1 MFDMNGRD
9 AFNVKNVLHNIGYRR
24 GVQPSGRVATLL
36 DDYLENAHNLIGPEY
51 AYVIRDVISVSG
63 DRVTLAGSITFTSD
77 VLARLLRRCSQVALY
92 AATIG
97 DYLEETVDSLAGD
110 GLMLKA
116 SVLDAIG
123 SSAVEKVAGLV
134 EDRIGFAARLRG
146 LMPSRRFSPGYCDWD
161 ITGQAGLFRALEDE
175 TIDIT
180 LTESLL
186 MLPRKS
192 TSGIIGLGS
201 DSDIADY
208 NPCRSCEKKSCAG
221 RR

>member
-1 MFDMNGRD
+1 MFTIKGRD
-9 AFNVKNVLHNIGYRR
+9 AFSVRNVLHNIGYRR
-24 GVQPSGRVATLL
+24 GDQPSGRVAMLL
-36 DDYLENAHNLIGPEY
+36 DDYLDNAHHLIGPEY
-51 AYVIRDVISVSG
+51 AYVVRDIIAVSG
-63 DRVTLAGSITFTSD
+63 DRITIAGPITFTSG
-77 VLARLLRRCSQVALY
+77 VLARLLRHCSQVALY

-123 SSAVEKVAGLV
+123 SSAMEKVAGLV
-134 EDRIGFAARLRG
+134 EERIKAIARLRG
-146 LMPSRRFSPGYCDWD
+146 LAASRRFSPGYCDWD
-161 ITGQAGLFRALEDE
+161 ISGQTGLFRALEDE
-175 TIDIT
+175 AIDIT
-180 LTESLL
+180 LTESFL

-201 DSDIADY
+201 GSDVADY